1 MASISFI
8 SETRKN
14 KYDLR
19 LISVIS
25 HFLLRDRKAHTAA
38 IEAED
43 LTGGFEMTY
52 PSASQMWLCI
62 TYLRWRKITYE
73 EN

>member
-1 MASISFI
+1 MAY
-8 SETRKN
+8 E
-14 KYDLR
+14 

-25 HFLLRDRKAHTAA
+25 HFLLRDLKAHTAA

-43 LTGGFEMTY
+43 LMGGFEMTY
-52 PSASQMWLCI
+52 PSASQMWFCI
-62 TYLRWRKITYE
+62 TYLRWRKITDE